1 MRSCDSCDCHV
12 RSCDY
17 HVTHETREVMRL
29 SCDCCETCEIREVVT
44 VKTDKPCEVVLCDDQ
59 AMCVRLYLA
68 YYCL

>member
-1 MRSCDSCDCHV
+1 M
-12 RSCDY
+12 
-17 HVTHETREVMRL
+17 THETREVMRL